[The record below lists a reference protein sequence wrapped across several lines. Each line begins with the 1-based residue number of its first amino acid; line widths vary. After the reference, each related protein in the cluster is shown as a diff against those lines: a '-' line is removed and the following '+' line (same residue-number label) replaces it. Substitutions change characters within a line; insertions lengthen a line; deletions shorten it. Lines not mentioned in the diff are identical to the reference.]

1 MAYRLPLL
9 RVQLV
14 REGSLTAETK
24 NITDPKD
31 AVEIFNTLYP
41 DLDRECLVVLLLD
54 MKNNVRG
61 VNTVSIGDLSSA
73 ITHPRE
79 IFKPAILA
87 NAASIFMLHNH
98 PSGDPTPSADDMD
111 VSCRINDAG
120 ELLGIELLDHVV
132 VGAEG
137 GYVSLK
143 ERGLF

>member
-14 REGSLTAETK
+14 REGSITSETK
-24 NITDPKD
+24 SITDPKD
-31 AVEIFNTLYP
+31 AVEIFNMLYP
-41 DLDRECLVVLLLD
+41 DLDRECLVVLILD
-54 MKNNVRG
+54 MKNRVRG
-61 VNTVSIGDLSSA
+61 INTVSIGDLSSA

-111 VSCRINDAG
+111 VSLRIGDAG
-120 ELLGIELLDHVV
+120 ELLGIELIDHVV
-132 VGAEG
+132 VGTDSSF
-137 GYVSLK
+137 VSLK